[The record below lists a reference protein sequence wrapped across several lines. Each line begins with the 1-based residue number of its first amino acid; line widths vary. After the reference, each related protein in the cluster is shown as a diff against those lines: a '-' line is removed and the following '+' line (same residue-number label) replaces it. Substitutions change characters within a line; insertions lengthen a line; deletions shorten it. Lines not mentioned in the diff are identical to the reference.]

1 MEIRVFNADDHP
13 LLRKGVS
20 DLLRETE
27 GLQWVGSASDGKE
40 AIDKIRALQPD
51 VAILDIEMP
60 HFTGMEVAQTLLQ
73 EGIDTAFI
81 LLTLFKDESFF
92 RGALEIGVMGYL
104 LKESSET
111 EIIDAIRSVYRGRPY
126 VNPGLT
132 HLLINTDKEKN
143 QLLGQLSD
151 QEINI
156 LKLIAQH
163 KTSSEIAS
171 MLFISPKTVSNHRT
185 NISKKLDLGGVQ
197 NGLLKW
203 ALEHKALLEKV

>member
-1 MEIRVFNADDHP
+1 MDIRVFNADDHP

-27 GLQWVGSASDGKE
+27 GLQWIGSAPDGKE
-40 AIDKIRALQPD
+40 ALEKIRAMQPD

-60 HFTGMEVAQTLLQ
+60 HFTGLEVAQTLIQ
-73 EGIDTAFI
+73 EGSKTAFI

-92 RGALEIGVMGYL
+92 RKALAIGIMGYL

-111 EIIDAIRSVYRGRPY
+111 EIIRSIRSVHQKRPY
-126 VNPGLT
+126 VNPELT
-132 HLLINTDKEKN
+132 HLLIQTN
-143 QLLGQLSD
+143 QEGHKVLEQLSE

-156 LKLIAQH
+156 LKLIAQQ
-163 KTSSEIAS
+163 KTSREIAN

-185 NISKKLDLGGVQ
+185 NISKKLDLGGEQ

-203 ALEHKALLEKV
+203 ALEHKAIL